1 MVNQDPSRDSGGA
14 LEGRHRYGAISV
26 GPVQGGWRVEADAT
40 GTPVAVVGL
49 AAAPVAGELATASGT
64 TPLTLNPNDRVDLAT
79 GVRATPGFTAPVF

>member
-1 MVNQDPSRDSGGA
+1 
-14 LEGRHRYGAISV
+14 
-26 GPVQGGWRVEADAT
+26 VEADAT
-40 GTPVAVVGL
+40 GTPVAVVCL